1 MGFRT
6 LEISR
11 PADIH
16 IKEGQMEIASAEGL
30 ATVPVEDLNLIMLHG
45 ANIRLSSMDLSILT
59 MN

>member
-16 IKEGQMEIASAEGL
+16 IKEGQMEITSSDGL
-30 ATVPVEDLNLIMLHG
+30 VTVLVPGYN
-45 ANIRLSSMDLSILT
+45 
-59 MN
+59 